1 MPISQKSLHVML
13 HLFLVYISWGS
24 TYIGYKFSLGVAGP
38 FLVGG
43 SRMVIGGILLALFLM
58 LTGRWIRPE
67 RKDWIHATWMGV
79 FMVLLASGFLAKG
92 QESVASSTAAVIT
105 GSTPITMLVAGWL
118 FANEPR
124 PRLLQW
130 TGLAT
135 GTCGLVLLA
144 YSQQNVGGVQQ
155 SSISGMI
162 WVFTAT
168 LGWVAGTL
176 LTRRFPF
183 KTRLSSLQSCAL
195 LIFMGGLE
203 CLVVAFLDGEH
214 HAIRYENIH
223 WPVVVAFAWMCT
235 GGSVIAYAC
244 YFWLL
249 ENVPIATAISYEYVV
264 PVIGIFLGWLVERSG
279 SILPGMLLH
288 FINNTLAF
296 LSLYLRQYAPEQLA
310 VVYELILLVA
320 LPLAALF
327 LVWRVKAQGF
337 SFSAGLRGG
346 MEPLAVFTSLPYTV
360 CVLFLMGL
368 TVYLYRVG

>member
-24 TYIGYKFSLGVAGP
+24 TYIGYKSSLGVAGP

-92 QESVASSTAAVIT
+92 QESVASSMAAVIT

-118 FANEPR
+118 FANGPR

-168 LGWVAGTL
+168 LGCGRNP

-183 KTRLSSLQSCAL
+183 KTRLSSFAILRAAHLYGRPGMSC
-195 LIFMGGLE
+195 G
-203 CLVVAFLDGEH
+203 AFLDGEH

-223 WPVVVAFAWMCT
+223 WPVVVAFA
-235 GGSVIAYAC
+235 
-244 YFWLL
+244 
-249 ENVPIATAISYEYVV
+249 
-264 PVIGIFLGWLVERSG
+264 
-279 SILPGMLLH
+279 
-288 FINNTLAF
+288 
-296 LSLYLRQYAPEQLA
+296 
-310 VVYELILLVA
+310 
-320 LPLAALF
+320 
-327 LVWRVKAQGF
+327 
-337 SFSAGLRGG
+337 
-346 MEPLAVFTSLPYTV
+346 
-360 CVLFLMGL
+360 
-368 TVYLYRVG
+368 

>member
-58 LTGRWIRPE
+58 FTGRWIRPE

-144 YSQQNVGGVQQ
+144 YSQQNVGVSFQDAAFQFAILRAAHLYGRP
-155 SSISGMI
+155 GMPC
-162 WVFTAT
+162 
-168 LGWVAGTL
+168 G
-176 LTRRFPF
+176 
-183 KTRLSSLQSCAL
+183 RLSGWRASC
-195 LIFMGGLE
+195 
-203 CLVVAFLDGEH
+203 D
-214 HAIRYENIH
+214 
-223 WPVVVAFAWMCT
+223 
-235 GGSVIAYAC
+235 
-244 YFWLL
+244 
-249 ENVPIATAISYEYVV
+249 
-264 PVIGIFLGWLVERSG
+264 
-279 SILPGMLLH
+279 
-288 FINNTLAF
+288 
-296 LSLYLRQYAPEQLA
+296 
-310 VVYELILLVA
+310 
-320 LPLAALF
+320 PL
-327 LVWRVKAQGF
+327 
-337 SFSAGLRGG
+337 
-346 MEPLAVFTSLPYTV
+346 
-360 CVLFLMGL
+360 
-368 TVYLYRVG
+368 

>member
-1 MPISQKSLHVML
+1 
-13 HLFLVYISWGS
+13 
-24 TYIGYKFSLGVAGP
+24 
-38 FLVGG
+38 
-43 SRMVIGGILLALFLM
+43 M

-264 PVIGIFLGWLVERSG
+264 PVIGIFLGWLLGGEM
-279 SILPGMLLH
+279 LTWKMLLACAMTVGSVF
-288 FINNTLAF
+288 FIMWHRETH
-296 LSLYLRQYAPEQLA
+296 
-310 VVYELILLVA
+310 
-320 LPLAALF
+320 
-327 LVWRVKAQGF
+327 
-337 SFSAGLRGG
+337 
-346 MEPLAVFTSLPYTV
+346 
-360 CVLFLMGL
+360 
-368 TVYLYRVG
+368 

>member
-130 TGLAT
+130 TAWPQGPAASCCWPT
-135 GTCGLVLLA
+135 VSKMWAA
-144 YSQQNVGGVQQ
+144 YS
-155 SSISGMI
+155 
-162 WVFTAT
+162 
-168 LGWVAGTL
+168 
-176 LTRRFPF
+176 
-183 KTRLSSLQSCAL
+183 K
-195 LIFMGGLE
+195 
-203 CLVVAFLDGEH
+203 
-214 HAIRYENIH
+214 
-223 WPVVVAFAWMCT
+223 
-235 GGSVIAYAC
+235 
-244 YFWLL
+244 
-249 ENVPIATAISYEYVV
+249 
-264 PVIGIFLGWLVERSG
+264 
-279 SILPGMLLH
+279 
-288 FINNTLAF
+288 
-296 LSLYLRQYAPEQLA
+296 
-310 VVYELILLVA
+310 
-320 LPLAALF
+320 AASP
-327 LVWRVKAQGF
+327 A
-337 SFSAGLRGG
+337 
-346 MEPLAVFTSLPYTV
+346 
-360 CVLFLMGL
+360 
-368 TVYLYRVG
+368 

>member
-168 LGWVAGTL
+168 LGWVA
-176 LTRRFPF
+176 
-183 KTRLSSLQSCAL
+183 
-195 LIFMGGLE
+195 
-203 CLVVAFLDGEH
+203 
-214 HAIRYENIH
+214 
-223 WPVVVAFAWMCT
+223 
-235 GGSVIAYAC
+235 
-244 YFWLL
+244 
-249 ENVPIATAISYEYVV
+249 VP
-264 PVIGIFLGWLVERSG
+264 
-279 SILPGMLLH
+279 
-288 FINNTLAF
+288 
-296 LSLYLRQYAPEQLA
+296 
-310 VVYELILLVA
+310 
-320 LPLAALF
+320 
-327 LVWRVKAQGF
+327 
-337 SFSAGLRGG
+337 
-346 MEPLAVFTSLPYTV
+346 
-360 CVLFLMGL
+360 C
-368 TVYLYRVG
+368 